1 MWFEILVILCAGIML
16 VKVSPDQG
24 VIEYKEKLYAAVLV
38 AAAWFYMALYRKT
51 YFVEQTEKSI
61 FMEAAKIV
69 TYALLDVTAVTVVCK
84 PLGRVQFAVL
94 TDGTLTVHY
103 GVSALLLAVLAAVVI
118 GVSGAVIERRYS
130 NPNMGEGQKN

>member
-1 MWFEILVILCAGIML
+1 MYQFLYLIG
-16 VKVSPDQG
+16 PG
-24 VIEYKEKLYAAVLV
+24 VLAWLSGAVYGHF
-38 AAAWFYMALYRKT
+38 A
-51 YFVEQTEKSI
+51 EQTEKSIKSI

-69 TYALLDVTAVTVVCK
+69 AYALLDVTAVTVVCK

-118 GVSGAVIERRYS
+118 GVSGAVIERRYCS
-130 NPNMGEGQKN
+130 LNMGEGQKN